1 MAVSARRK
9 PPVPAELRPARQA
22 FRDGCLEEAI
32 ALLDRALAR
41 EPDSAAAHCSRAM
54 ILLAQGRF
62 QEGFRDFEWR
72 HRVRGFEGDRPF
84 FPRWDGRLATGKT
97 LVLWDEQGAG
107 DTIQF
112 ARFTTAAV
120 RASRAR
126 VVVCVAPRLCRLLG
140 GGARGWEV
148 RDRRRGF
155 PPADLQLSLMSVP
168 AVLGLGAGDLAG
180 DIPTLAPESELV
192 AFWRDRLRGLGP
204 RPRVGLSWRG
214 NPRHP
219 DDQERSAPFAAVAA
233 FVRRWSDRFTF
244 VSLQK
249 QGGRQGLNGPDPSIV
264 DLGPELD
271 LGPDA
276 FVDTAAVMST
286 LDLVLTTDSAVAH
299 LGGSLGLPVWLL
311 LARPCDWRW
320 GVDGETTP
328 FYRTTRLFRQPTA
341 GDWEGLYARLDAAL
355 AASPLANQRAA

>member
-1 MAVSARRK
+1 MVVSARRK
-9 PPVPAELRPARQA
+9 PPVPAEIRPARLA
-22 FRDGCLEEAI
+22 FRDGRLAEAI

-62 QEGFRDFEWR
+62 QEGFQAFEWR
-72 HRVRGFEGDRPF
+72 HRVRGFEGDRPW
-84 FPRWDGRLATGKT
+84 FPRWDGRPAPGKT

-107 DTIQF
+107 DTIHF
-112 ARFTTAAV
+112 ARFAAV
-120 RASRAR
+120 AARASRAR
-126 VVVCVAPRLCRLLG
+126 VVVCLAPRLCRLLG
-140 GGARGWEV
+140 SGARGWEV
-148 RDRRRGF
+148 RDRNRGF
-155 PPADLQLSLMSVP
+155 PPAELQLSLMSVP
-168 AVLGLGAGDLAG
+168 AVLGLGPEDLAG
-180 DIPTLAPESELV
+180 DSPTLAADPDLV

-204 RPRVGLSWRG
+204 RPRVGLTWRG

-219 DDQERSAPFAAVAA
+219 DDKERSAPFAAISG

-249 QGGRQGLNGPDPSIV
+249 QGGLEGLNGPDPAIV

-271 LGPDA
+271 VGPDA

-286 LDLVLTTDSAVAH
+286 LDLTLTTDTAVAH
-299 LGGSLGLPVWLL
+299 LAGSLGLPVWLL

-320 GVDGETTP
+320 GVDGDTTP
-328 FYRTTRLFRQPTA
+328 FYRTARLFRQTA
-341 GDWEGLYARLDAAL
+341 AGNWDSLFARLDAAL
-355 AASPLANQRAA
+355 AARLLGNQHAA